1 MSYTNFKIDPTITSS
16 LFYTTL
22 YLAQHRHLVSETQ
35 GTGALAQD
43 CPLSQGDP
51 KKELLKGN
59 VHTILLKGA
68 NLLSQESQ
76 LCHGTALHTCLAK
89 PQSPSSL
96 GHPVSFRPAF
106 SSRPPPSKTTLG
118 STKLPTRPVLF
129 KENKIN

>member
-16 LFYTTL
+16 SFYTTL
-22 YLAQHRHLVSETQ
+22 YLAQHRHLVSKTQ

-59 VHTILLKGA
+59 VHTILLKRA

-76 LCHGTALHTCLAK
+76 LCHGLALHTCLAK
-89 PQSPSSL
+89 HQSPSSL

-106 SSRPPPSKTTLG
+106 SSASSFQVHLG
-118 STKLPTRPVLF
+118 LHKVA
-129 KENKIN
+129 N